1 MGEERYRTLSVF
13 LSLVI
18 LTTLSSGRDVRAR
31 SINHNLTDATIR
43 PRLVTDHFVM
53 VDRLRVHYIECGTGR
68 TVVMIHGNAGS
79 VEDFEFG
86 ALDLLASNYRVVAID
101 RPGHGGSDR
110 PSQKATV
117 EFQAELLHRTLSQ
130 LGINEPILVGHSWG
144 ASLALAYALQYPG
157 RVSAIVLLA
166 PAAYPDSGEDRLLR
180 ATSKIP
186 LIGDLSLV
194 LGRAVIGHRMLR
206 AALARAFYPQSPSDR
221 YLKLADS
228 LWLRRKQ
235 LKAYVEDEASLND
248 SLRKMARR
256 YAEIK
261 IPVVIV
267 TGDRDQIVSPDQN
280 ARVLHTAIP
289 YSQLIELPNTGHEIP
304 QTSPRSVQTAL
315 GMIARVSPP
324 ACGD

>member
-1 MGEERYRTLSVF
+1 MEYINVF

-18 LTTLSSGRDVRAR
+18 LTTFWSGCDVRAR
-31 SINHNLTDATIR
+31 SINHNLTEATIR
-43 PRLVTDHFVM
+43 PRPVTDHFVI
-53 VDRLRVHYIECGTGR
+53 VDRLRIHYIECGTGP

-110 PSQKATV
+110 PSRKATV
-117 EFQAELLHRTLSQ
+117 EFQAELLQRTLSQ

-157 RVSAIVLLA
+157 NVSAIVLLA

-186 LIGDLSLV
+186 LIGDLGLV
-194 LGRAVIGHRMLR
+194 LGRPVIGHRMVR
-206 AALARAFYPQSPSDR
+206 AGLARAFYPQSPSDR

-248 SLRKMARR
+248 SLRKMAKR

-289 YSQLIELPNTGHEIP
+289 DSQLIEVPNTGHEIP

-315 GMIARVSPP
+315 GMIARVSP
-324 ACGD
+324 AGCGD